1 MIDYEN
7 LQLYLRLGPKP
18 KKIHCILELNQS
30 RRPKQHVEL
39 NTQKRIEAEKNGYQD
54 GKALNKLMNN
64 AVYGKAKENLR
75 KTIDVKLVSNK
86 KDQHGKAL
94 NRLMNNAV
102 YRKTMEN

>member
-1 MIDYEN
+1 
-7 LQLYLRLGPKP
+7 
-18 KKIHCILELNQS
+18 
-30 RRPKQHVEL
+30 
-39 NTQKRIEAEKNGYQD
+39 
-54 GKALNKLMNN
+54 MNN